1 MKRTEGT
8 EGMTNIVFM
17 PSFVSIKIHA
27 HTHTSAS
34 EQALSAF
41 SHHPWDLRAPP
52 ALLLQLFAT
61 SESPPPLDV
70 IDRQG

>member
-8 EGMTNIVFM
+8 EGMTNIVF
-17 PSFVSIKIHA
+17 
-27 HTHTSAS
+27 THTSAS

-61 SESPPPLDV
+61 SESLPPLDV